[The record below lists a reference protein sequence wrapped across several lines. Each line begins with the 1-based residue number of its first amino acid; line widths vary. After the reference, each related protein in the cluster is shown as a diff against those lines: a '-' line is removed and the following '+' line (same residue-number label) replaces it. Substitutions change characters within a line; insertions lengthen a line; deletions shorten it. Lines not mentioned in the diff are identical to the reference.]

1 MKSYLSKLSVL
12 LLGAMFAVVGCQ
24 DYDEDIR
31 KINDQLSANV
41 TDLNSIIDELE
52 DEIAELEK
60 LAATHA
66 TKEELDALKT
76 QLQGDLANVKKALED
91 AYKAAD
97 AELNTKIEA
106 AKKAAQDALEQKA
119 QVLEGQIDGVKKD
132 VAAVYTYIETE
143 LIPLLNKAINDAVS
157 ASAETLRGEIAKAVT
172 DLTA

>member
-24 DYDEDIR
+24 DYAEDIR

-52 DEIAELEK
+52 DELAELEK

-66 TKEELDALKT
+66 TKQELDALKT

-97 AELNTKIEA
+97 AVLKSGYENADAALKAELEKKIE
-106 AKKAAQDALEQKA
+106 DAIEA
-119 QVLEGQIDGVKKD
+119 E
-132 VAAVYTYIETE
+132 VYI
-143 LIPLLNKAINDAVS
+143 
-157 ASAETLRGEIAKAVT
+157 RR
-172 DLTA
+172 